1 MFELCGKHQLTIL
14 NVDPQQQKLGQK
26 DMRPAVRLRV
36 RVTGDNTILNQF
48 DTVLRDVMF
57 EANTAAQTQ
66 GALEGIPV
74 VSDRPQLTKF
84 AKAIG
89 ESLNWEYKQGGTALR
104 LYQGITGDMN
114 IFPPKGDVEK
124 FKFSLHEGGTVDV
137 DFDYYCADIDV
148 DTMGEL
154 SVLVKHTVP
163 GELLAPEVPQQQGDI
178 IAGEEDDAQLTPG
191 ERLQQAFVEGGTAA
205 EGRAAKQQAAAKK
218 ASKRTPLAKKV
229 ARSSRKAKA
238 H

>member
-1 MFELCGKHQLTIL
+1 MFELVGKHQLTIL
-14 NVDPQQQKLGQK
+14 SVDPQQQKLGQK

-36 RVTGDNTILNQF
+36 RVTKDNSILNQF

-57 EANTAAQTQ
+57 EANSAAQTQ
-66 GALEGIPV
+66 GTLDGIQV

-89 ESLNWEYKQGGTALR
+89 EALNWEYKQGGSCLK

-114 IFPPKGDVEK
+114 IFPPKGDIEK

-137 DFDYYCADIDV
+137 DFDYYCTDIDV
-148 DTMGEL
+148 DTMGQL

-163 GELLAPEVPQQQGDI
+163 GEVIAPDVLPEQGDMI
-178 IAGEEDDAQLTPG
+178 VDEDEDEQLTP
-191 ERLQQAFVEGGTAA
+191 EEALSNSFAEAGTAA
-205 EGRAAKQQAAAKK
+205 EGRTTKQQRQQRK
-218 ASKRTPLAKKV
+218 STPLAKKV